1 MQISPNIRETVYLQ
15 EPNAYPLA
23 AYYKRRD
30 NFVHQSYV
38 FKFDEP

>member
-15 EPNAYPLA
+15 EPNACHLA

-30 NFVHQSYV
+30 NFVRQSYV